1 MTAQTIFNRGTN
13 MGCVAN
19 ITAEIFP
26 KQGSHL
32 GKRVRA
38 CFHYDTTKYVDGEVV
53 RDDMEQPFLTVIRL
67 DDGRHV
73 LATECQ
79 YQTI

>member
-1 MTAQTIFNRGTN
+1 
-13 MGCVAN
+13 MGCAAN
-19 ITAEIFP
+19 ITAETFP
-26 KQGSHL
+26 KQGCQL
-32 GKRVRA
+32 GQRVRA
-38 CFHYDTTKYVDGEVV
+38 CFHYDTTKHVDGEVV

>member
-1 MTAQTIFNRGTN
+1 
-13 MGCVAN
+13 MGCVTN
-19 ITAEIFP
+19 ITAEAFP
-26 KQGSHL
+26 KQGYQL
-32 GKRVRA
+32 GKRVRV
-38 CFHYDTTKYVDGEVV
+38 CFHYDTTKHVDGEVV

-79 YQTI
+79 YQMI